1 MTLEINANNSFEVEK
16 KFNALKELEKGLS
29 GQELERLASLSRS
42 DKGKSY
48 LNSKWFMLKSFLGIK

>member
-1 MTLEINANNSFEVEK
+1 MTLEVNAKNSFEAEK